1 MVGGDHDVG
10 GSGEAEIVERPAQLR
25 QVVVGILDAGER
37 SRAVDAGR
45 QGVEAVAHV
54 VLGAVGVARP
64 EHQHERFFALLEHRH
79 HNLAGNVGEIGLLRG
94 IGHQGARSLGVAGLA
109 IVAARG
115 SRGRKAG
122 LGQRGLHL
130 LGKRDA
136 VLAAG

>member
-10 GSGEAEIVERPAQLR
+10 GGGEAEIVERLAQLR
-25 QVVVGILDAGER
+25 QVVVGVLDAGER

-54 VLGAVGVARP
+54 VLGAIGIARP
-64 EHQHERFFALLEHRH
+64 EHQHERLGALLEHRQ
-79 HNLAGNVGEIGLLRG
+79 HNLAGNVGEIGLLCR
-94 IGHQGARSLGVAGLA
+94 IGHQGARRLGVAGLA
-109 IVAARG
+109 VVAARG
-115 SRGRKAG
+115 SRERKTG

-130 LGKRDA
+130 LGKRNA